1 MFSKIERQSMKNYVG
16 KSYMRLVCISRYTS
30 TLNHL
35 KSLKQNCIMRNIKTI
50 VMLMV
55 AFKFFEVAVSQIQTE
70 EFFFLTIKAS
80 VVTATNLNAIMDSVL
95 HHLYDVMETWRA
107 PTTQM
112 NEIVR
117 AFPANSSVAT
127 AIVFVLTTYV
137 TGFNIALTVP
147 TRQTAVGNIKFM

>member
-1 MFSKIERQSMKNYVG
+1 
-16 KSYMRLVCISRYTS
+16 
-30 TLNHL
+30 
-35 KSLKQNCIMRNIKTI
+35 
-50 VMLMV
+50 
-55 AFKFFEVAVSQIQTE
+55 
-70 EFFFLTIKAS
+70 
-80 VVTATNLNAIMDSVL
+80 MDSVL

-147 TRQTAVGNIKFM
+147 TRQTAVGNIKFYVMNSKREQERKTTSSSLSSNSLSFLFENGMLLLVFIANRFIALRNLKT

>member
-1 MFSKIERQSMKNYVG
+1 
-16 KSYMRLVCISRYTS
+16 
-30 TLNHL
+30 
-35 KSLKQNCIMRNIKTI
+35 
-50 VMLMV
+50 
-55 AFKFFEVAVSQIQTE
+55 
-70 EFFFLTIKAS
+70 
-80 VVTATNLNAIMDSVL
+80 MDSAL

-117 AFPANSSVAT
+117 AFPANSSVAA

-147 TRQTAVGNIKFM
+147 TRQTAVGNIIFM

>member
-1 MFSKIERQSMKNYVG
+1 M
-16 KSYMRLVCISRYTS
+16 
-30 TLNHL
+30 
-35 KSLKQNCIMRNIKTI
+35 
-50 VMLMV
+50 
-55 AFKFFEVAVSQIQTE
+55 
-70 EFFFLTIKAS
+70 
-80 VVTATNLNAIMDSVL
+80 L

-107 PTTQM
+107 STTQM